1 MTRSTTPGT
10 GGHRLPTGLSAFP
23 LTPVTDEA
31 GGGIDE
37 AAYTRLVARLADAR
51 VDSITALGSTGS
63 YAYLDR
69 GERRRVVELAVA
81 AAGAVPVLAG
91 IGATRTRDVL
101 QHAADAQAAGA
112 AGLLLAP
119 VSYQPLTDEEV
130 YALFRDVDAA
140 SSVPVVVYDNPR
152 TTRFTFSDELHA
164 RIAEL
169 PSVSSIKVPAGDG
182 GPAVLARRLAALRAR
197 IHSDVTIGISGDHA
211 AVDALDAGCD
221 VWYSVLAGTLP
232 SPCRALVDA
241 ATNGDSARA
250 VRISTQLAPLW
261 DLFSAYGG
269 YRVVSA
275 LAEELRL
282 VEHPNLPRPVLGLD
296 EDGRQRL
303 RDALTTLRAAG
314 LLGVADGETA

>member
-1 MTRSTTPGT
+1 MTSTDTTPRT
-10 GGHRLPTGLSAFP
+10 GDGLPTGLSAFP

-37 AAYTRLVARLADAR
+37 AAYGSLVARLADAR

-69 GERRRVVELAVA
+69 AERRRVVELAVA
-81 AAGAVPVLAG
+81 AAGSVPVIAG

-101 QHAADAQAAGA
+101 QHATDAQAAGA

-119 VSYQPLTDEEV
+119 VSYQLLTDEEV
-130 YALFRDVDAA
+130 YVLFQDVDAA

-169 PSVSSIKVPAGDG
+169 AHVSSIKVPAVDG
-182 GPAVLARRLAALRAR
+182 GSSALARRFAALRAR
-197 IHSDVTIGISGDHA
+197 VPAHVTIGISGDHA
-211 AVDALDAGCD
+211 AADALNAGCD

-232 SPCRALVDA
+232 APCRAIVDA
-241 ATNGDSARA
+241 ARRGDGARA
-250 VRISTQLAPLW
+250 VDISSRLTPLW

-282 VEHPNLPRPVLGLD
+282 VGHPNLPRPVLGLD
-296 EDGRQRL
+296 EHGRHLL
-303 RDALTTLRAAG
+303 RQAMTSLRESG
-314 LLGVADGETA
+314 LLDATVPETA